1 MCDDPSW
8 DIIKCILNSN
18 ALEKHH
24 IESFNEFLDV
34 TLLNIINDYGCVNI
48 GDNATIKMEHVR
60 FQKPIHVETNGECT
74 LLTPSVAKLRNLTY
88 TSNVIVD
95 IKIITEDDEVSFTN
109 CLLCKLPILVKSKLC
124 NSRMDKMACMYEK
137 GGYFIVNG
145 SEKVLISQEK
155 MRNNEFLI
163 FQKKQPAKYSFV
175 GEYRGVLENDGR
187 SSNTINLFATAPNV
201 KSEQFIRVQL
211 ACMRAEVSV
220 FVMFLILGS
229 NTKQEIQDLF
239 CDECEEV
246 KRFIRQ
252 SLNDC
257 VPSSKLEAIDYLESR
272 VFNQNQSISTHES
285 VLHDLIYTNT
295 KVADKQQMLIYMVTE
310 MVKCVLNLRNEDDR
324 DHFKNKR
331 VETTGVLFAGL
342 FRQLFRRTY
351 KEFINITTKFVRTSK
366 FMNVQNMLKTKI
378 ISNGLR
384 YSLSTGNW
392 GMGGSQHT
400 RTGVSQVY
408 NRLTYMSALSHL
420 RRLNSPIGRDGKITS
435 PRHLH
440 NSHWGKV
447 CPAETPEGQTCGL
460 VKNLALTAYISPWVD
475 STPIH
480 RVVEH
485 LTSCQTQDH
494 CEKYVIFLNG
504 IFIRT
509 TTEYLEIYK
518 VLKTQKRS
526 GVISPYVGICLDSK
540 RKQLRIHTE
549 AGRVC
554 RPLFVINAS
563 REIPGLDADVIHKI
577 KNVEKTGANLNYLLS
592 NGYIE
597 YIDSDEEEFTYIAFS
612 VQKFK
617 ETNEPYTHC
626 ELHAS
631 TILGT
636 SASAIPFADHNQSPR
651 NTYQSAMGKQ
661 SIGVPT
667 TNHQLRMDSTSHML
681 WYPQKPMV
689 DTQVNDVIHMNDLP
703 AGQNAIVAI
712 ASYSGYNQEDSI
724 IMNKGSIDR
733 GLFRSVF
740 FRTYKEEVKSSG
752 SSAKE
757 HIEVPPSEC
766 NFKKLANY
774 SKLDT
779 DGIAE
784 PGSKIDGNDV
794 LIGKTIDCED
804 VKKDASTITR
814 HNETGVVE
822 KVMLT
827 SSENGTNVYKVQV
840 RKTKRPNIGD
850 KFSARHGQK
859 GTIGMIY
866 NEEDMPFSSR
876 DGIRPDIII
885 NPHAIPSRMTV
896 GQLLECVFGKV
907 GALKGE
913 RKDAT
918 AFNHNE
924 TEINDIYKQLSDYG
938 YNRHGSDVLINGM
951 TGKQMPYSI
960 FIGPTYYQR
969 LKHMVDDKIHSRAT
983 GPVQLLTR
991 QPVEGRS
998 RDGGLRTG
1006 EMERDAMI
1014 SHGAAAFLKDRLFYQ
1029 SDAYRVHVCNKC
1041 GLFATADIKNKRF
1054 FCKSCNTPDVHQVEL
1069 PYATKLLFQEL
1080 TSIGAT
1086 PRIF

>member
-1 MCDDPSW
+1 MCDDRSW
-8 DIIKCILNSN
+8 DIIKCILESN
-18 ALEKHH
+18 PLEKHH

-34 TLLNIINDYGCVNI
+34 TLLNIINEYGCVNI
-48 GDNATIKMEHVR
+48 GENANIVMCNVR
-60 FQKPIHVETNGECT
+60 LQKPVYVESDGKCT
-74 LLTPSVAKLRNLTY
+74 LLTPSIAKLRNLTY

-95 IKIITEDDEVSFTN
+95 IKILTADDEVSFVN
-109 CLLCKLPILVKSKLC
+109 CLLCKLPIIVKSKLC
-124 NSRMDKMACMYEK
+124 NYKMDNKACIYER

-155 MRNNEFLI
+155 MSNNEFLI
-163 FQKKQPAKYSFV
+163 FFKKQPAKYSYI
-175 GEYRGVLENDGR
+175 GEYRGVIDNDVK
-187 SSNTINLFATAPNV
+187 SSNTINIFVTTPNV
-201 KSEQFIRVQL
+201 KFEQFIRVQL
-211 ACMRAEVSV
+211 ACMRSDVSV
-220 FVMFLILGS
+220 FVMFFVLGCS
-229 NTKQEIQDLF
+229 TTLEIQDLF
-239 CDECEEV
+239 CDQCEEV

-257 VPSSKLEAIDYLESR
+257 VPSSKTEAIEYLDSR
-272 VFNQNQSISTHES
+272 INYNNSMSTYEL

-295 KVADKQQMLIYMVTE
+295 KISDKKHMLVYMVVE
-310 MVKCVLNLRNEDDR
+310 MTRCVLKLRKEDDR

-331 VETTGVLFAGL
+331 IETTGVLIAGL

-351 KEFINITTKFVRTSK
+351 KEFINITTKFLRTSK

-420 RRLNSPIGRDGKITS
+420 RRINSPIGRDGKVTS
-435 PRHLH
+435 PRLLH

-475 STPIH
+475 PSPITRILTQIASTQ
-480 RVVEH
+480 EQ
-485 LTSCQTQDH
+485 SD
-494 CEKYVIFLNG
+494 CEEYVILLNG
-504 IFIRT
+504 I
-509 TTEYLEIYK
+509 YVQSSNDCPKIYK
-518 VLKTQKRS
+518 ILKSQKRN
-526 GVISPYVGICLDSK
+526 GMISPYVGICLDYNK
-540 RKQLRIHTE
+540 KQLRIHTGS
-549 AGRVC
+549 GRVC
-554 RPLFVINAS
+554 RPLFVVDSFRKLPA
-563 REIPGLDADVIHKI
+563 LDPRILDDI
-577 KNVEKTGANLNYLLS
+577 KNVISTGCNLNYLLN
-592 NGYIE
+592 NGCIE
-597 YIDSDEEEFTYIAFS
+597 YIDSDEEDFTYIAFS
-612 VQKFK
+612 VKKFN

-631 TILGT
+631 AILGT
-636 SASAIPFADHNQSPR
+636 SASAIPFPDHNQSPR

-667 TNHQLRMDSTSHML
+667 MNHQIRMDTTSHVL

-689 DTQVNDVIHMNDLP
+689 DTQINDVIHMNDLP

-733 GLFRSVF
+733 GLFRSMF
-740 FRTYKEEVKSSG
+740 YRTYKEEVKSTG
-752 SSAKE
+752 SNSKE
-757 HIEVPPSEC
+757 RIEVPSTQC
-766 NFKKLANY
+766 MFKKLANY
-774 SKLDT
+774 SKLND
-779 DGIAE
+779 DGLVD
-784 PGSKIDGNDV
+784 PGVKIEGNDV
-794 LIGKTIDCED
+794 LVGKTIDCED
-804 VKKDASTITR
+804 VRKDASTITR
-814 HNETGVVE
+814 HNESGVIE
-822 KVMLT
+822 KVMIT
-827 SSENGTNVYKVQV
+827 STENGANLFKVQV

-866 NEEDMPFSSR
+866 NEEDMPFSSK

-885 NPHAIPSRMTV
+885 NPHAIPSRMTI
-896 GQLLECVFGKV
+896 GQLLECIFGKA

-918 AFNHNE
+918 AFNHNAN
-924 TEINDIYKQLSDYG
+924 EIDEIYKELGSFG
-938 YNRHGSDVLINGM
+938 FNKHGSDLLINGI
-951 TGKQMPYSI
+951 TGKEMPHSI
-960 FIGPTYYQR
+960 FIGPTYYQK

-1041 GLFATADIKNKRF
+1041 GLFATADIKSKRF